1 MDSNNKNL
9 QQMFV
14 IDSPAKVINLQNFY
28 KCCGGLNQIGQT
40 FKNERERLR
49 FRFRPDDPNSI
60 PLFSDRKQSRDLV
73 LKVRRKRQPDGTFS
87 DYQFEPFGIINTTFH
102 FENSICDMQLL
113 PTSSDIRNEFMKSD
127 FILNCDPNSSIKND
141 QSITMMKQY
150 FYSRF
155 FQPKQLIAMMR
166 KDVEKNDQQQD
177 LIRRLRKSRKVNFTV
192 VRWDDESVPVSL
204 PEEYR
209 KDFDKNLLRSELARK
224 IKEKFD
230 ERFCWS
236 RYGLICHL
244 KCSPLLL
251 RYILPYTTYYF
262 ENGPFRALW
271 IPYGYDPRKDP
282 KAKIYQTIEARANR
296 KSDQTIHAINQ
307 IPLNQKGTIF
317 KDNTNSFL
325 DKFGTKSI
333 SNNENDDN
341 DSIDP
346 SYLFRPGQLS
356 TLKRTTFQ
364 LCDIEIDQVQQIIHE
379 NDGQEFECTE
389 KDGWL
394 TKGSVDR
401 IRAIMN
407 HELSLILNDTN
418 LLQEHSQTLDTQDI
432 LPENI
437 EITEVYDDNL
447 EIYH

>member
-1 MDSNNKNL
+1 MEQNNNL

-14 IDSPAKVINLQNFY
+14 IDSPARVVSLQNFY

-60 PLFSDRKQSRDLV
+60 PLFSDRKQCKDLV
-73 LKVRRKRQPDGTFS
+73 LKVRRKRQPDVRANNETEFI
-87 DYQFEPFGIINTTFH
+87 F
-102 FENSICDMQLL
+102 
-113 PTSSDIRNEFMKSD
+113 SDIRNEFMKSD
-127 FILNCDPNSSIKND
+127 FILNCDPDSSIRND
-141 QSITMMKQY
+141 QSITMIKQY

-166 KDVEKNDQQQD
+166 KDVEKDDLQQD

-192 VRWDDESVPVSL
+192 VRWDDESVPESL

-209 KDFDKNLLRSELARK
+209 KDFDKNLLRSELARRV
-224 IKEKFD
+224 KEKF
-230 ERFCWS
+230 EARPCWS

-251 RYILPYTTYYF
+251 RYVLPYTTYYF

-296 KSDQTIHAINQ
+296 KSDPTIHAINQ
-307 IPLNQKGTIF
+307 IPTRNQKGAIF

-325 DKFGTKSI
+325 DRFGTKS
-333 SNNENDDN
+333 
-341 DSIDP
+341 
-346 SYLFRPGQLS
+346 
-356 TLKRTTFQ
+356 
-364 LCDIEIDQVQQIIHE
+364 
-379 NDGQEFECTE
+379 
-389 KDGWL
+389 
-394 TKGSVDR
+394 
-401 IRAIMN
+401 
-407 HELSLILNDTN
+407 
-418 LLQEHSQTLDTQDI
+418 
-432 LPENI
+432 
-437 EITEVYDDNL
+437 
-447 EIYH
+447 

>member
-1 MDSNNKNL
+1 
-9 QQMFV
+9 
-14 IDSPAKVINLQNFY
+14 
-28 KCCGGLNQIGQT
+28 
-40 FKNERERLR
+40 
-49 FRFRPDDPNSI
+49 
-60 PLFSDRKQSRDLV
+60 
-73 LKVRRKRQPDGTFS
+73 
-87 DYQFEPFGIINTTFH
+87 
-102 FENSICDMQLL
+102 
-113 PTSSDIRNEFMKSD
+113 MKSD

-192 VRWDDESVPVSL
+192 VRWDDESVPESL

-394 TKGSVDR
+394 SKGSVDR